1 MDVEAGKRILI
12 VDDEEGMREYLTVAL
27 EKEGYRIDTAGDG
40 AEALAKFEK
49 GGYDV
54 VLEDLKMPRMG
65 GIELLR
71 KIKET
76 DAHIPVIIMTAFST
90 WDSAVEAMRLG
101 AYDYVKK
108 PFDNYEIKSVI
119 RRALELV
126 ERLRRAKE
134 ENRDVVY
141 FDNLIG
147 NSPHIKDLKKLIRRI
162 APTDS
167 TVLIQGESGVG
178 KELVARAIHS
188 YSQRSEEPFIVVNC
202 GAFNENLLESELF
215 GHVRGSFTGA
225 ISDKKG
231 LFLVADKG
239 TVFLDEI
246 AEMSRQ
252 TQVKLLRVLEQR
264 VFMPVGST
272 KAQKVDVRFIA
283 ATNKILAEEV
293 KKETF
298 REDLFYRL
306 NVIRIDI
313 PPLRERKEDIPLLA
327 GHFIARYVASM
338 NKSVK
343 DVSQGASEVLM
354 SYDWP
359 GNVRELDNTIQ
370 RAIAMA
376 DGDVITLDDLVVS
389 HRIPFPASELVEA
402 EGSEMM
408 SPGIHLPEKGIDLEE
423 HLSGIERTYILK
435 ALEKTGGNI
444 TNAAALL
451 KMSFR
456 SLRYKIKKLGIRETD

>member
-1 MDVEAGKRILI
+1 MGEETGKRILI

-27 EKEGYRIDTAGDG
+27 EKEGYQIDTAGDG
-40 AEALAKFEK
+40 AEAFAKFEN
-49 GGYDV
+49 GSYDLV
-54 VLEDLKMPRMG
+54 IEDLKMPRMG
-65 GIELLR
+65 GIDLLR
-71 KIKET
+71 RIKET
-76 DAHIPVIIMTAFST
+76 DRQVPVIIMTAFST

-126 ERLRRAKE
+126 ERLRRAKK
-134 ENRDVVY
+134 ENREMVY

-147 NSPHIKDLKKLIRRI
+147 HSTQIKDLKKLIRRI

-246 AEMSRQ
+246 AEMSKQ

-272 KAQKVDVRFIA
+272 KAKKVDVRFIT
-283 ATNKILAEEV
+283 ATNKRIAEEV
-293 KKETF
+293 KAEHF

-306 NVIRIDI
+306 NVICIDI

-327 GHFIARYVASM
+327 GHFIARYAASM

-343 DVSQGASEVLM
+343 DISKAASEVLM
-354 SYDWP
+354 GYDWS

-376 DGDVITLDDLVVS
+376 GGEEITLDDLIVS
-389 HRIPFPASELVEA
+389 HRIPSPASELIEA
-402 EGSEMM
+402 EGSELL
-408 SPGIHLPEKGIDLEE
+408 SSSIRLPEKGIDLEE
-423 HLSGIERTYILK
+423 HLSEIERRYILK

-451 KMSFR
+451 RMSFR
-456 SLRYKIKKLGIRETD
+456 SLRYKIKKLGIGDAE